1 VPDDLVVGN
10 LGDGWTLARTTLANE
25 RVAMGGGSSLGAAT
39 EELLALAGDG
49 DPVTDDRLG
58 RLIGT
63 ALVGSQLELRTT
75 LRQLDG
81 QDPGPESSVRKLVGV
96 RQRQA
101 VAEFAMELG
110 GTDGWVEGPL
120 AREFLNTRCLSIAG
134 GTTQILLT
142 VAAERIL
149 GLPRG

>member
-1 VPDDLVVGN
+1 
-10 LGDGWTLARTTLANE
+10 
-25 RVAMGGGSSLGAAT
+25 M
-39 EELLALAGDG
+39 
-49 DPVTDDRLG
+49 TDDQLG
-58 RLIGT
+58 HLIGN

-110 GTDGWVEGPL
+110 GADGWVEGPL

-149 GLPRG
+149 GLPRTEPRRDGLSRGPGW